1 VVLELRGRG
10 YLPPRDNTYYGIV
23 VVSIGKLIS
32 ERLADES
39 IIRIIEFS
47 IIEFSIKIIEGIVIS
62 IVIVTE
68 ISIEI
73 VVSFVL
79 PLLIGPSRVEGSEE
93 RKGRSTTVAV
103 SPRAIRRWIQA
114 SVSRQSIP
122 T

>member
-1 VVLELRGRG
+1 MLARPDEVALELRGRG
-10 YLPPRDNTYYGIV
+10 YLPPRTNIYYGIV

-47 IIEFSIKIIEGIVIS
+47 IIENSIKIIEGIVIS

-79 PLLIGPSRVEGSEE
+79 PLLMEPSLAGAIEE
-93 RKGRSTTVAV
+93 KRKGRRTTVAI
-103 SPRAIRRWIQA
+103 SPRAI
-114 SVSRQSIP
+114 
-122 T
+122 